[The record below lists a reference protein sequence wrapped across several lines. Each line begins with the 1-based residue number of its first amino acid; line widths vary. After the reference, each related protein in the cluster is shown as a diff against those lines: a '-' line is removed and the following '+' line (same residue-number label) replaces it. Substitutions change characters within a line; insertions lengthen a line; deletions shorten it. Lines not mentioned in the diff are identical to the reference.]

1 MSSIVD
7 EVAAQQ
13 LHDVADDVRFI
24 IAHPRYVQ
32 QYRILGHLLWHD
44 DVLYLRFEGSRL
56 NYNQLYE
63 QLQIMTPNRV
73 DAPALENVRY
83 LILDECDRAFPPDLT
98 VFLSEIVGQVGGGRI
113 IILAR
118 TVPDFVFTNP
128 ELREQSCF
136 IPTDTALMF
145 TDYSHLDNGQILLE
159 VEALGSGRVSL
170 NGRPIDNWDGTLPRA
185 LFFYLVDRGMS
196 CRNEI
201 FETFWP
207 SLSVREATN
216 VFHVTKRKISEVL
229 GFDLTKYWSGFY
241 HISPD
246 IQLRYDV
253 EIFSQ
258 HVMDS
263 AVASDER
270 ALDLL
275 SSAIALYKND
285 FLTSIPMS
293 WSEKRRE
300 QLFSTYGDGLALLAR
315 VMEGYTNNEEALGLY
330 LRASVTN
337 PQREDIARNI
347 MRLYAEK
354 HMYNDAEAIYKQ
366 LVSAL
371 ETNLVGVSPSK
382 ETQELI
388 GRIRSETTILK

>member
-1 MSSIVD
+1 
-7 EVAAQQ
+7 
-13 LHDVADDVRFI
+13 
-24 IAHPRYVQ
+24 
-32 QYRILGHLLWHD
+32 
-44 DVLYLRFEGSRL
+44 
-56 NYNQLYE
+56 
-63 QLQIMTPNRV
+63 
-73 DAPALENVRY
+73 
-83 LILDECDRAFPPDLT
+83 
-98 VFLSEIVGQVGGGRI
+98 
-113 IILAR
+113 
-118 TVPDFVFTNP
+118 
-128 ELREQSCF
+128 QSCF
-136 IPTDTALMF
+136 IPSDTSLMF
-145 TDYSHLDNGQILLE
+145 TDYSHLENKQILLE

-170 NGRPIDNWDGTLPRA
+170 NGHQIDNWDGTLPRA

-196 CRNEI
+196 RRNEI

-207 SLSVREATN
+207 NLTVREATN

-275 SSAIALYKND
+275 SSAISLYKND

-293 WSEKRRE
+293 WAEKRRE
-300 QLFSTYGDGLALLAR
+300 QLFSTYGEGLALLAR
-315 VMEGYTNNEEALGLY
+315 VTESSSEKEDALGLY

-337 PQREDIARNI
+337 PQREDIARNV
-347 MRLYAEK
+347 MRLYASK
-354 HMYNDAEAIYKQ
+354 QMYDDAEGVYQQ

-371 ETNLVGVSPSK
+371 ETNLVGVGPSK

-388 GRIRSETTILK
+388 GHIRSEITMLK